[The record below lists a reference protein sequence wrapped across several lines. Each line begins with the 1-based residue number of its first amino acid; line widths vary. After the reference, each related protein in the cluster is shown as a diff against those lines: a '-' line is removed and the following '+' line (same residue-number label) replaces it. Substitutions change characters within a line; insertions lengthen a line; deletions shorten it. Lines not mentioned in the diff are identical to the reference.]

1 MRKGILA
8 IFSAPSGAGKTTIIQ
23 RVMARDPNRAFAVS
37 HTTRKPRTGEVHGR
51 DYYFVDDA
59 GFDALVAEGAFA
71 EWAIVHGHRYGTS
84 KSEIARLADAG
95 HDVIFEV
102 DFQGGRALMRTF
114 PEAATVFL
122 VPPSLDEVRRR
133 LEARGTDDPETISRR
148 MQQARIE
155 IATAGEYRYLVIN
168 DDLDRAVEDVD
179 AILRAERLRS
189 IRYPDTIRALVGE
202 PTRD

>member
-1 MRKGILA
+1 MRQGILA

-23 RVMARDPNRAFAVS
+23 RVMAHDPNCAFAVS
-37 HTTRKPRTGEVHGR
+37 HTTRTPRNGEVNGR

-59 GFDALVAEGAFA
+59 GFDALVAEDAFV
-71 EWAIVHGHRYGTS
+71 EWAVVHGHRYGTS
-84 KSEIARLADAG
+84 KGEIARLVDAG
-95 HDVIFEV
+95 RDVIFEV

-114 PEAATVFL
+114 PEAVTVFL
-122 VPPSLDEVRRR
+122 LPPSFAEVRRR
-133 LEARGTDDPETISRR
+133 LEARGTDTPETIDRR
-148 MQQARIE
+148 MHQARIE

-189 IRYPDTIRALVGE
+189 IRFPDTIRALVGE
-202 PTRD
+202 PART